1 MLELIPLPAAEDAG
15 DEVFV
20 LPASFAQRRLWFLER
35 LEPGSPLYNIPVALH
50 LAGELAVGA
59 LAGALSEIVRRH
71 EPLRSGL
78 EADGEEPVQVVAP
91 HRERP
96 LPLVDLSNRS
106 AAGAREAARALARAE
121 AARPFDLER
130 GPLFRC
136 LLARLGRREHLLL
149 ATFHH
154 AAADGWSLGVFH
166 RELAALY
173 GAFRQGLPSPL
184 PELPIQYAD
193 YAGWQRELL
202 ASGVRE
208 RQLAYWRAQL
218 ADAPRVAELPAAR
231 PRPPAR
237 SHRGVQAARPLPAA
251 LGAAA
256 AELARRE
263 AATPF
268 LTYLAAWK
276 ALLFRT
282 TAREDLVVGTP
293 VAGRRPEE
301 TEGLI
306 GLFVNTLALR
316 TRVDGR
322 LGFRALLGRVRETA
336 LAALAHQELPFE
348 EIVEELA
355 PERSLAHAPLVQ
367 VIFGLQD
374 AAAHPPELPGLAVR
388 HFPAGH
394 GTAKFDLALSL
405 AEEAGGLMA
414 RLDARADVYDEADLE
429 RLLAAFE
436 TLLAAALA
444 EPDRVLA
451 ELPLLSAAEERQVV
465 VEWNDTA
472 VALPAEPT
480 IPALFAAQAR
490 ERADAVAL
498 VWDGGS
504 LSYGEL
510 EARSNRLARRLA
522 GLGVGPESLV
532 GVALERSPELIVA
545 LLAILKAGGAYLP
558 LDPDYPRQR
567 LALMLEDARAGREGL
582 VVVTRGSLA
591 AGLPELPPGC
601 RMVDLDREDLAA
613 ESAAPLAVPLTG
625 DHLAYV
631 LYTSGSTGRP
641 KGVAVPHRAVA
652 RLVRGADYAEL
663 GPEEVFLQLAPVPFD
678 ASTLE
683 IWGPLLNGGRLA
695 LLAPGRASLEE
706 LGAAIARHGVTT
718 LWLTAGLFHQ
728 MVEAQLGALLG
739 VRQLLAG
746 GDVLSPAH
754 VARVLDAADGAERV
768 LVNGYGP
775 TENTTFTCCHRMTAA
790 AAVPASVPIGR
801 PIANTRVYLL
811 DRALQPVPVG
821 VAGELY
827 AAGAGLARGYL
838 HRPELTA
845 ERFVPDPFGDGGRL
859 YRTGD
864 LARWRADGAV
874 EFLGRLDAQV
884 KLRGFRVEIGE
895 VEAVLAAHPAV
906 AQAAVV
912 LRGEAEDKRLVGYVV
927 PAEGEVAGPELVA
940 ALRSEL
946 ARQLP
951 DYMVPSAWVTLE
963 RLPLNAN
970 GKVDRAALP
979 EPGPA
984 VGAAT
989 ADTAPRTPLEELLAQ
1004 AWEELLAVRGVAR
1017 GDSFFDLGGH
1027 SLLATRVVSR
1037 LRELLGVEVP
1047 LRALFEEPTLAGLA
1061 GRVEA
1066 LRAEGE
1072 SPSAPPLAP
1081 RPHDGRPLASF
1092 AQERLWFLDQMGGAG
1107 TWARAAYNVPLALE
1121 IEGPLQPA
1129 ALAAALAGVVARHEV
1144 LRTAFAA
1151 EDGRLVQVVAPRCDP
1166 PLPLVDLSGLA
1177 AAGREVEARRLAAVE
1192 AHRPFDLARGPLL
1205 RSALLRLAAAAPG
1218 SGRHLLLATFHHA
1231 VSDGWSMG
1239 VFLSEVAA
1247 LYGAAAGAD
1256 RLQAAVLPP
1265 LPIQYAD
1272 YAAWQRGWLDGP
1284 QLAVQLAHWRQRLDG
1299 LPEAFELPTDRPRP
1313 AAFDSRGG
1321 RLRRRLPAGLLAD
1334 LEAVGRRQGA
1344 TLYMILMA
1352 GFQALLARWSGS
1364 EDFAVGSPVAGR
1376 NRVELEGL
1384 IGLFVNT
1391 LVLRGDLSGDP
1402 RGTDL
1407 LARVREA
1414 ALAAWAHQDLPVEK
1428 LVEELAPRRD
1438 LARAPLFQVLLVL
1451 QNAPLDPPR
1460 LPGLAVRSV
1469 PLAEAD
1475 ETAVKFDLALA
1486 FAAAEDGLT
1495 LEAEYSR
1502 DILDRESVA
1511 RLVRHL
1517 ETLLAGFA
1525 AAPELR
1531 VSELPLLSAA
1541 ETRQV
1546 LVEWND
1552 TGSALALSA
1561 APALLH
1567 RLCAEQAD
1575 RTPDAPAVLYAPA
1588 GGEAVELTYRA
1599 LQRRARRLARRLR
1612 GLGVGPEVRV
1622 GVTLERTPELPVA
1635 LLAVLEAGG
1644 AYVPLD
1650 PAYPAARLAAM
1661 VEDARAGQQGFV
1673 LLTQERL
1680 VPRIEAA
1687 LGGLDSPPVH
1697 LLCLDA
1703 EGAEVAE
1710 AAGEEEPLPAAVD
1723 PDNLAYLIYT
1733 SGSTGRPKGVAITH
1747 RSAAALLAWARTLFP
1762 PEDLAGVF
1770 ASTSINFD
1778 LSVFELFVPLAGGG
1792 TVVLGDDALALAGS
1806 PLAVRVTLVNTV
1818 PSAMAE
1824 LVRLGAVPPTVRT
1837 VNLAGEPLRGALAR
1851 RLYELPHVERVL
1863 NLYGPSEDT
1872 TYSTVALAPRR
1883 GEPTIGVPV
1892 TGTRAY
1898 VVDRWGR
1905 PAPVGVPG
1913 ELLLGGEGLARGYL
1927 HRPDLTAERWVP
1939 DPFSGTAGARL
1950 YRTGDLARWLSAGEL
1965 EFLGRIDHQVKVRGF
1980 RIEMGEVEA
1989 TLAAHPAVRESVVL
2003 AREAPPAAGAL
2014 SGEKRL
2020 VAYVVPAEG
2029 EVAGPELVAA
2039 LRSELAR
2046 HLPDYM
2052 VPSAWVTLER
2062 LPLNA
2067 NGKVDRAALPEPG
2080 PAVGAATADAAPRTP
2095 LEELLAQV
2103 WEELLAVRGVARSD
2117 SFFDL
2122 GGHSLLAMRVV
2133 SRLRELLAVE
2143 VPLRALFEEP
2153 TVAGLAAKVEALRAG
2168 ALGTAVP
2175 PLGRRRRD
2183 ARAPASFAQERFWF
2197 LEQMEGQGAV
2207 YNVPAA
2213 LAMDGPLEVPALA
2226 AALAA
2231 LVGRHEA
2238 LRTSFAEEGGRVVQI
2253 VAPVLPIALPLVDLS
2268 ALGARAAGEARRLS
2282 AAAAARP
2289 FDLARGPV
2297 LRALLLRLPARHLL
2311 HLCLHHVACDGWSMG
2326 VLFGELAELYGAAA
2340 GSRPA
2345 ALAPLPI
2352 QYADFAA
2359 WQREWLEGPALEAQL
2374 GFWRAALAGLPPFL
2388 ELPTDR
2394 PRPAVRGF
2402 RGGRRSALLPP
2413 ALAAGAAALGRRHG
2427 TTLFMTLLAAYQT
2440 LLSRSTGSE
2449 RLAVGSP
2456 VAGRTQAATEG
2467 LIGCFVN
2474 TLAHAGDLRGD
2485 PTVATLLARTREATL
2500 DALAHQE
2507 LPFEGLVEALQP
2519 PRDLVHPPLF
2529 QVVLVV
2535 QNTPAPPPRW
2545 PGLEVAQAPGG
2556 SASAK
2561 FDLTLAFAV
2570 DGSGGLRAEVEYDR
2584 DLFDPAT
2591 VERLERRFALLLAGM
2606 VEQPEARLSELPFLA
2621 PAELAQVLVEWND
2634 TAAPVPGGTAVS
2646 AFEAWARRRPAAT
2659 AVESAEG
2666 ALTYGALDAWADRL
2680 AANLRGLGVG
2690 REARVAVVMEHS
2702 AARVAAV
2709 LAVHKAGGAYVSL
2722 DPADPPERLGFLL
2735 ADCGAAVALSAAPIA
2750 GGRRCFLVGREGLE
2764 PAGGATPPQSAPPMA
2779 AAADPEDLAYVI
2791 YTSGSTGVPKGV
2803 EVPHRGLASL
2813 VAWHLAAYG
2822 LAPGDRTTQLAG
2834 VGFDASV
2841 WELWPTLASGATLVV
2856 APAELRSD
2864 PPHLVPWLAAQEIS
2878 VCFLPTPVAELAL
2891 AEPWPPEV
2899 RLRALLT
2906 GGDRLRRAPRPGLPF
2921 RVINHYGP
2929 TENSVVATCG
2939 EVVPGAAGAPPIG
2952 GPIANTRAYV
2962 LDGAGRPVPP
2972 GIAGELHLGGAG
2984 LARGYLARPDLTA
2997 ERFGPDPFGGVPG
3010 GRLYRT
3016 GDLARWRPD
3025 GTIEFL
3031 GRLDG
3036 QVKLRGFRI
3045 ETGEVEAVLAAHPAV
3060 AQAAVLLRA
3069 AAGGETGAAEDK
3081 RLVAYVVPGAEWSA
3095 GPELTEALRA
3105 HLAHRL
3111 PDYMVPSAWVT
3122 LAELPLTP
3130 NGKLDRGALPE
3141 PDLAAAGDAYAPP
3154 RAGMEELLAG
3164 FWTELLGAPQV
3175 GAGDDFFALG
3185 GHSLLAARLV
3195 SRLRET
3201 LGVELPLRRVFE
3213 RPVLADLARELEA
3226 VHGLGAA
3233 AAGAAAPPLLPRPDA
3248 ADGTAPL
3255 SWAQERLWF
3264 LGQFEPGTAAYNVP
3278 AVLRLTGSLRPDA
3291 LAAAFAEVERRHE
3304 VLRTT
3309 FHLAADGDRPVQA
3322 IAPPGPARP
3331 LPLVDL
3337 SGLAP
3342 AAIEAEAARLAA
3354 AEAQRCFDLAAGP
3367 LTSRRLLRLGGDR
3380 HLLLLNQH
3388 HIVTDG
3394 WSLGVLIREL
3404 AALYPALLEGR
3415 PAPLPP
3421 LPVQYAD
3428 YAAWQRE
3435 WLAGE
3440 VMASQVAHWRERL
3453 AGAPPLLEL
3462 PTDRARPPVQSFR
3475 GDWHSLV
3482 LPAELAGA
3490 LSALSRRSGA
3500 SLFMTLLAGFKLQL
3514 ARLAG
3519 QEDVS
3524 VGSPIAGRGRGETEG
3539 LIGFFLNSLVL
3550 RTDLAGALAGE
3561 LSFRDLLGR
3570 VRETALQ
3577 AYAHQ
3582 DVPFEKLLEE
3592 LQPARSLSYTPLFQ
3606 VFFNMLNLPAWDQW
3620 LGPELALEV
3629 AGSPTVQSKFDLTL
3643 YVLQGAAESNG
3654 LRIDWVYNAD
3664 LFDRERVVEMGRQ
3677 LEALLRQVVAE
3688 PEAPVAGFSLSS
3700 EAARAVL
3707 PDPAAPLDAAW
3718 RGSVPERFAEMARR
3732 FPARPA
3738 VADGRRAW
3746 SYRELDEAASRLANL
3761 LRAGGVERGDFVVL
3775 WAHRSAPLVLALLGT
3790 LRAGAAFV
3798 SLDPDYPAP
3807 RLVHMLALAR
3817 PKAFV
3822 ALAAAGPVPAE
3833 VEEWLAASGCR
3844 CRLTLP
3850 EAPRGGAADPLL
3862 ALLAAASPEDPRV
3875 PLGPDAPAYAA
3886 FTSGSTGVPKGIVG
3900 RHGSL
3905 THFLPWQRREFG
3917 FDESDRFSMLS
3928 GLAHDPLHRDVF
3940 TPLQL
3945 GAAIA
3950 VPDPREIGTPGYL
3963 AAWMRRERVTVTHL
3977 TPAMGQLLAG
3987 VESTDGAPAGG
3998 VPSLRWAFL
4007 VGDVLSRR
4015 DVARLEALAPAVTC
4029 VNYYGSTETQRAV
4042 GYHVA
4047 ARGAG
4052 AGGMEVLPLGRG
4064 IEDAQLLVLTPG
4076 GRLAGVGEL
4085 GELAM
4090 RSPHIALGY
4099 IDDPELTARRFPV
4112 NPLSGDAAD
4121 RIYRTGDLGRY
4132 LPNGEAVFAGRADLQ
4147 VKVRGF
4153 RVELGEIEAVLGHH
4167 PAVREA
4173 VVVARQDGG
4182 PNTERRLVAYVVLA
4196 APAGSDPEASESQQL
4211 DAEATAALADHLR
4224 ARLPDYM
4231 LPAAWV
4237 RLAALPLTPNRKV
4250 DRRAL
4255 PAPVV
4260 ASGPAAAPPRTP
4272 LERLVVAAWEEVLE
4286 RRGIGRGDHFFELGG
4301 HSLLAARVAA
4311 RLSRTL
4317 GAPIP
4322 VRAFFEHP
4330 TPEALARRL
4339 EEMGAGA
4346 AAAGEPAADG
4356 AAPEALTAPLSFAQ
4370 ARLWFLE
4377 QLAPGLT
4384 AYNVPLAIGL
4394 AGPLGGHE
4402 RAALAAALSAVVWR
4416 HGALRTVFDV
4426 AGGEPVQRVLPPAPL
4441 PLPLADLAGLP
4452 PARRGAEA
4460 GRLRAAEAAVSFDL
4474 ARGPLFR
4481 VRLLRLAAA
4490 EHQLLLTAHH
4500 IVSDAWS
4507 SSILVR
4513 ELVAG
4518 YRAALAGAPPD
4529 PRAVPPLLVQYTDHA
4544 RRQRASLQGAVLEE
4558 QVAYWRQALAGAP
4571 ELLEL
4576 PIDRPRPA
4584 LQSFRGARVR
4594 LALPGALVGALR
4606 ALSLRRGASFFM
4618 TLLAG
4623 LQTLLGRYSGSADV
4637 PVGTAVAGRDQVET
4651 EDLIGFFVNTLVLRG
4666 DLRGDPA
4673 FAELVDRTREASLE
4687 AFAHQEVPF
4696 EKLVEELQPRRN
4708 LAHSPLFQV
4717 MLTLQ
4722 NVPGETPALPGLTL
4736 SPLAAEA
4743 RAAKFD
4749 LTFLLFE
4756 SGDDLKGHVEY
4767 NRDLFHATT
4776 IDRLVAHFGN
4786 LLAAAAGDAVC
4797 RVSELPL
4804 LGRRERHQLLAEWND
4819 TPAPYP
4825 RHLCL
4830 HQLFEAQAARAPE
4843 AVAVVEAGGAWI
4855 SYGELNRRANRLAHH
4870 LRALGVGPGSL
4881 VGVHLERSLAMVV
4894 AVLAVHKAGGA
4905 YVPLEVSWPAQRVHG
4920 ILERHRLGHLLTE
4933 SGRRGAIE
4941 ELAALPALRH
4951 TLCLD
4956 EWKDGALPENDPA
4969 PAAGPEDTAYIIFTS
4984 GSTGLPKGVVVR
4996 HRPAVNLVH
5005 WVNKTFAV
5013 GPADRLL
5020 FITAL
5025 SFDLSVYDIFGILG
5039 AGGSIRLATSDEVR
5053 DAEGLARILVRE
5065 PITFWDSAPA
5075 ALQQC
5080 ASYFPRHPA
5089 DASLRLV
5096 FLSGDWIPVSLPDR
5110 VRAAFPKARVI
5121 GLGGATEATVWSNV
5135 YPIGEVDPAWKS
5147 IPYGRPIENARYHVL
5162 DRRLEPCPIGVAGD
5176 LYIGGECLSDG
5187 YAGEPELT
5195 ARKYLPDP
5203 FSGVPGARLYQTG
5216 DRARAFADGNL
5227 EFLGRSDTQVK
5238 VRGYRIELG
5247 EIEAA
5252 LAAHPAVREAVV
5264 LVREDA
5270 VDPAR
5275 VDSVRD
5281 QRLVAYL
5288 IPRDGDEPNAAELR
5302 HYLRARLPEYMVPAA
5317 FVWRQSWPL
5326 SATGKLDRKALP
5338 PPERPEGTAARQD
5351 ARTAVATRSGREE
5364 LEETIAAV
5372 WREVIGT
5379 ETVGRSDNFFDLGGH
5394 SLLMARV
5401 QAQLRE
5407 RLQRSLPLVE
5417 LFQHPTVA
5425 ALAEH
5430 LLPDA
5435 GLVPAAAPAAR
5446 ERRGSAIAVIGMAGR
5461 FPGAPDLETFWANLR
5476 AGVESIRFFG
5486 DEELLATGL
5495 DPATLSDPRVVKA
5508 RGAIENPD
5516 LFDAAF
5522 FDVPPREAQLLDPQ
5536 QRFFLETC
5544 WQALEDAGYGAAAHR
5559 GRVGVWAGVSESTYL
5574 HELLRDQ
5581 ELVAT
5586 VGALQLLI
5594 ANGHDYVP
5602 TRVSYKL
5609 DLRGPS
5615 VNVQTACST
5624 SLVAVHTAR
5633 LALLH
5638 GDCDMALAG
5647 GASVQAREVRPY
5659 RYQEG
5664 GTYSPDGHIRAFD
5677 AAAGGMTTGSG
5688 VGVVVLKRLEDA
5700 LADGDR
5706 VRAVI
5711 LGSASNNDGAA
5722 KVGFTAPSVEGQAMA
5737 IHEAQAAAGVHP
5749 DTIRYVEAHGTG
5761 TPVGDP
5767 IEIAGLTR
5775 AFRIATDRRGFCAVG
5790 TVKPNIG
5797 HLDTAA
5803 GVAGLIKTV
5812 LALEHQEIP
5821 PSINFR
5827 APNPEID
5834 FAASPFYVADRL
5846 EPWESDGEPRRAGVS
5861 SFGIGGTNAHMV
5873 LEEGPAPEPAG
5884 PARPAQLLLLSAKTP
5899 TALAAAAVRLAD
5911 HLEARPEWGTADLA
5925 DAAFTLRLGRAELR
5939 HRRAVVCR
5947 SRAEAA
5953 AVLRG
5958 EDPARS
5964 FARTASPAPVSTLFL
5979 FPGQGAQHVGMATEL
5994 YAEEPVFRAA
6004 LDECAEGLAP
6014 ELGYDLRGLLYPPAG
6029 ADLAEAAGRLRRTEV
6044 AQPALFAVEYA
6055 LAQLWRSWGIEPR
6068 GMLGHSI
6075 GELVAA
6081 CLAGVFPLPEALRL
6095 VALRGRLMGEQPAG
6109 AMLAVPLPEAE
6120 VAALLAEHDDLA
6132 LAAVNAPASCVVSG
6146 PEEGIAR
6153 LEARLAAVETR
6164 RLHTSHAFHSATMDP
6179 VLEPFAA
6186 AVRAA
6191 CPRPPEVPFVS
6202 NVTGTWITDDE
6213 ATDPAYWAR
6222 QLRHTVRFADGL
6234 ATLLATPGRALLE
6247 VGPGRTLVTL
6257 AHQHPDKESAEVV
6270 AGSLGRA
6277 GDAGSDLESVLGA
6290 LGRLWAAG
6298 VPVDHAAFFAHERR
6312 RRVPLPTYP
6321 FERKRYWIDVQPAGK
6336 AMRARVEDEDE
6347 APFADAVEDAA
6358 EGAEVAAGH
6367 VAPRNELEVEIAA
6380 AFRAQLGVELGVHD
6394 DFFEI
6399 GGSSLMAVQL
6409 GARLRDRLGVELP
6422 SNFLLETSTVAA
6434 LAERV
6439 ARERGAEGEARPA
6452 APPSCL
6458 VALQTGGGRRPLFL
6472 VHQVGG
6478 NVYTFRALAREL
6490 GRDQPVYGLRSLGL
6504 EGDERPLATVPEMAA
6519 HYLELV
6525 RGVQPRGPY
6534 LLGGASMGGMVAFE
6548 MAQRLIAAGEE
6559 VALLTLMDTPR
6570 MDQLPGRPQS
6580 SGEFLGAMVQGTVPL
6595 TREELAG
6602 LEPEEQLALVVG
6614 RMNEPDP
6621 ELTRRLLRVRLA
6633 NTIALFDYTPQPYPG
6648 SLLFFRAVERR
6659 PVDDPHPELH
6669 WPPLARDGVEVLF
6682 VSGTHES
6689 MHEAPNVG
6697 AIAKRLRRRL
6707 REAAR

>member
-1 MLELIPLPAAEDAG
+1 M
-15 DEVFV
+15 
-20 LPASFAQRRLWFLER
+20 
-35 LEPGSPLYNIPVALH
+35 
-50 LAGELAVGA
+50 
-59 LAGALSEIVRRH
+59 
-71 EPLRSGL
+71 
-78 EADGEEPVQVVAP
+78 
-91 HRERP
+91 
-96 LPLVDLSNRS
+96 
-106 AAGAREAARALARAE
+106 
-121 AARPFDLER
+121 
-130 GPLFRC
+130 
-136 LLARLGRREHLLL
+136 
-149 ATFHH
+149 TF
-154 AAADGWSLGVFH
+154 
-166 RELAALY
+166 
-173 GAFRQGLPSPL
+173 
-184 PELPIQYAD
+184 
-193 YAGWQRELL
+193 
-202 ASGVRE
+202 
-208 RQLAYWRAQL
+208 
-218 ADAPRVAELPAAR
+218 
-231 PRPPAR
+231 
-237 SHRGVQAARPLPAA
+237 
-251 LGAAA
+251 
-256 AELARRE
+256 
-263 AATPF
+263 
-268 LTYLAAWK
+268 LAAWK

-282 TAREDLVVGTP
+282 TAQEDLVVGTP
-293 VAGRRPEE
+293 VAGRSPEE

-322 LGFRALLGRVRETA
+322 LGFRALLGRVQETA
-336 LAALAHQELPFE
+336 LAAFAHQDLPFE

-355 PERSLAHAPLVQ
+355 PERSLSHAPLVQ

-374 AAAHPPELPGLAVR
+374 AATHPPELPGLAVR

-405 AEEAGGLMA
+405 AEAGGGREA

-444 EPDRVLA
+444 EPDRALE
-451 ELPLLSAAEERQVV
+451 ELPLLSAAERRQVL

-472 VALPAEPT
+472 VVLPAEPT
-480 IPALFAAQAR
+480 IPALFARQAR

-522 GLGVGPESLV
+522 RLGVSAESLV
-532 GVALERSPELIVA
+532 GVALERSAELIVA
-545 LLAILKAGGAYLP
+545 LLAIVKTGGAYLP
-558 LDPDYPRQR
+558 LDPEYPRDR
-567 LALMLEDARAGREGL
+567 LAWMLEDARRGQGGL
-582 VVVTRGSLA
+582 VVVTRGELA
-591 AGLPELPPGC
+591 AGLPELPSRC
-601 RMVDLDREDLAA
+601 RVVDLDREDLEK
-613 ESAAPLAVPLTG
+613 ESAAPLAVPSSG

-706 LGAAIARHGVTT
+706 LGGAIARHGVTT

-746 GDVLSPAH
+746 GDVLAPAQ
-754 VARVLDAADGAERV
+754 VARVLAAREAAGGGGV
-768 LVNGYGP
+768 VINGYGP
-775 TENTTFTCCHRMTAA
+775 TENTTFTCCHRMAA
-790 AAVPASVPIGR
+790 AAEVPASVPIGR

-811 DRALQPVPVG
+811 DGGLQPVPVG

-827 AAGAGLARGYL
+827 AAGEGLARGYL

-864 LARWRADGAV
+864 LARWRPDGVV
-874 EFLGRLDAQV
+874 EFLGRLDGQV

-906 AQAAVV
+906 GQAAVA
-912 LRGEAEDKRLVGYVV
+912 LRGGATDGAEDKRLVAYVV
-927 PAEGEVAGPELVA
+927 PTEGEVGGPELVA
-940 ALRSEL
+940 ALRSHL
-946 ARQLP
+946 AQQLP

-970 GKVDRAALP
+970 GKVDRGALP

-984 VGAAT
+984 LGAET
-989 ADTAPRTPLEELLAQ
+989 ADAAPRTPLEELLVQ
-1004 AWEELLAVRGVAR
+1004 VWEGLLAVRGVAR
-1017 GDSFFDLGGH
+1017 SDSFFDLGGH

-1061 GRVEA
+1061 GRVETLLA
-1066 LRAEGE
+1066 AGE

-1081 RPHDGRPLASF
+1081 RPHGGRPLASF
-1092 AQERLWFLDQMGGAG
+1092 AQERIWFLDQMGGAEA
-1107 TWARAAYNVPLALE
+1107 WARAAYNVPLALDVD
-1121 IEGPLQPA
+1121 GPLDRP
-1129 ALAAALAGVVARHEV
+1129 ALAAALAVVVARHEV
-1144 LRTAFAA
+1144 LRTSFDLA
-1151 EDGRLVQVVAPRCDP
+1151 EGRLAQVVAPRLEP

-1177 AAGREVEARRLAAVE
+1177 AAAGGRADSEARRLAGEE
-1192 AHRPFDLARGPLL
+1192 ARRHFDLARGPLL
-1205 RSALLRLAAAAPG
+1205 RCALLRRGPAASAD
-1218 SGRHLLLATFHHA
+1218 RHRLLLTLHHVVA
-1231 VSDGWSMG
+1231 DGWSLG
-1239 VFLSEVAA
+1239 VLLAELAELYAAA
-1247 LYGAAAGAD
+1247 LDRRPAA
-1256 RLQAAVLPP
+1256 LPP
-1265 LPIQYAD
+1265 LRIQYAD
-1272 YAAWQRGWLDGP
+1272 YAAWQRDRLAGP
-1284 QLAVQLAHWRQRLDG
+1284 QLAAQLGHWLERLDG
-1299 LPEAFELPTDRPRP
+1299 LPDGLELPADRPRP
-1313 AAFDSRGG
+1313 AAPDYRGA
-1321 RLRRRLPAGLLAD
+1321 RLRRHLPAGLLAD
-1334 LEAVGRRQGA
+1334 LGALGRRQGT
-1344 TLYMILMA
+1344 TLFMTLMA

-1364 EDFAVGSPVAGR
+1364 EDLAVGSPVAGR
-1376 NRVELEGL
+1376 DRAELEGL

-1414 ALAAWAHQDLPVEK
+1414 ALAAWAHQDLPFEK
-1428 LVEELAPRRD
+1428 LVEELAPRRH
-1438 LARAPLFQVLLVL
+1438 LGRAPLFQVFMVL
-1451 QNAPLDPPR
+1451 QNAPLSPPR
-1460 LPGLAVRSV
+1460 LPGLAVRPV
-1469 PLAEAD
+1469 PPAEAE

-1486 FAAAEDGLT
+1486 FAASEDGLT

-1502 DILDRESVA
+1502 DIFEGASVA
-1511 RLVRHL
+1511 RLVKHL
-1517 ETLLAGFA
+1517 ETLLAGLA

-1541 ETRQV
+1541 ETRQL

-1599 LQRRARRLARRLR
+1599 LQRRARRLARHLR
-1612 GLGVGPEVRV
+1612 ALGVGPEVRV
-1622 GVTLERTPELPVA
+1622 GVALERTPELPVA

-1687 LGGLDSPPVH
+1687 LGALDAPPVH

-1703 EGAEVAE
+1703 EVDAGLAE
-1710 AAGEEEPLPAAVD
+1710 AAEGEELLPAAVD

-1792 TVVLGDDALALAGS
+1792 TVVLGEDALALAGS
-1806 PLAVRVTLVNTV
+1806 PLAARVTLVNTV

-1851 RLYELPHVERVL
+1851 RLYELPHVARVL

-1872 TYSTVALAPRR
+1872 TYSTVALAPRH

-1905 PAPVGVPG
+1905 PAPAGVPG

-1939 DPFSGTAGARL
+1939 DPFSGAAGARL
-1950 YRTGDLARWLSAGEL
+1950 YRTGDLARWLSEGEL

-1980 RIEMGEVEA
+1980 RIEMGELEA
-1989 TLAAHPAVRESVVL
+1989 ALAAHPAVREAVVL
-2003 AREAPPAAGAL
+2003 ARETPHAAGAL

-2029 EVAGPELVAA
+2029 EVAGPELAAA
-2039 LRSELAR
+2039 LRSHLAQQ
-2046 HLPDYM
+2046 LPDYM

-2103 WEELLAVRGVARSD
+2103 WEELLAVRGVSRSD

-2122 GGHSLLAMRVV
+2122 GGHSLLATRVV
-2133 SRLRELLAVE
+2133 SRLRELLGVE

-2153 TVAGLAAKVEALRAG
+2153 TVAGLAARVEALRAA

-2183 ARAPASFAQERFWF
+2183 GRAPASFAQERFWF

-2231 LVGRHEA
+2231 LVARHEA

-2253 VAPVLPIALPLVDLS
+2253 VAPELPIALPLVDLS
-2268 ALGARAAGEARRLS
+2268 ALGAQAAGEARRLS

-2297 LRALLLRLPARHLL
+2297 LRALLLRLPADGSSAAGAAPARHLL

-2374 GFWRAALAGLPPFL
+2374 GFWRATLAELPPFL

-2402 RGGRRSALLPP
+2402 RGGRRTALLPP

-2529 QVVLVV
+2529 QVMLVV
-2535 QNTPAPPPRW
+2535 QNTPAPAPPPRW
-2545 PGLEVAQAPGG
+2545 PGLEVAQAPAGN
-2556 SASAK
+2556 ASAK
-2561 FDLTLAFAV
+2561 FDLTLAFAA
-2570 DGSGGLRAEVEYDR
+2570 DGSGGLWAEVEYDR

-2591 VERLERRFALLLAGM
+2591 AERLERRLALLLGGM

-2666 ALTYGALDAWADRL
+2666 ALTYGALAAWADRL
-2680 AANLRGLGVG
+2680 AADLRGLGVG
-2690 REARVAVVMEHS
+2690 RGARVAVVMEHS

-2735 ADCGAAVALSAAPIA
+2735 ADCGAAAALSAAPIA

-2764 PAGGATPPQSAPPMA
+2764 PAGGATPPQNARPMA

-2822 LAPGDRTTQLAG
+2822 LGPGDRTTQLAG

-2841 WELWPTLASGATLVV
+2841 WELWPALASGATLVV
-2856 APAELRSD
+2856 APAELRAD
-2864 PPHLVPWLAAQEIS
+2864 PPRLVPWLAAQEIS

-2891 AEPWPPEV
+2891 AEAWPPEV
-2899 RLRALLT
+2899 RLRVLLT
-2906 GGDRLRRAPRPGLPF
+2906 GGDRLRRAPDPGLPF
-2921 RVINHYGP
+2921 RLVNHYGP
-2929 TENSVVATCG
+2929 TEYSVVATCG
-2939 EVVPGAAGAPPIG
+2939 EVVTGSAGAPTIG

-2962 LDGAGRPVPP
+2962 LDGAGRPVPA
-2972 GIAGELHLGGAG
+2972 GIAGELHLGGNG

-2997 ERFGPDPFGGVPG
+2997 ERFLPDPFGGVPG

-3060 AQAAVLLRA
+3060 AQAAVLLRT
-3069 AAGGETGAAEDK
+3069 AAGGETGSAEDK

-3111 PDYMVPSAWVT
+3111 PDYMVPSAWVA

-3130 NGKLDRGALPE
+3130 NGKLDRTALPE

-3164 FWTELLGAPQV
+3164 FWTELLGAPRV

-3195 SRLRET
+3195 SRLREA

-3226 VHGLGAA
+3226 VHGLAAA
-3233 AAGAAAPPLLPRPDA
+3233 AAGAAAPPLLPRRDA

-3264 LGQFEPGTAAYNVP
+3264 LDQFEPGTAAYNVP

-3309 FHLAADGDRPVQA
+3309 FRLAADGDRPVQA
-3322 IAPPGPARP
+3322 IAPPGPARS

-3342 AAIEAEAARLAA
+3342 AAVEAEAARLAA
-3354 AEAQRCFDLAAGP
+3354 AEALRPFDLAAGP

-3404 AALYPALLEGR
+3404 SALYPALLEGR
-3415 PAPLPP
+3415 PAPLPL

-3440 VMASQVAHWRERL
+3440 VMASQVAHWCERL

-3482 LPAELAGA
+3482 LPAELTGA
-3490 LSALSRRSGA
+3490 LAALSRRSGA

-3519 QEDVS
+3519 REDVS

-3550 RTDLAGALAGE
+3550 RTDLSGALAGE

-3582 DVPFEKLLEE
+3582 DVPFERLLEE

-3606 VFFNMLNLPAWDQW
+3606 VFLNMLNLPRWDRW

-3629 AGSPTVQSKFDLTL
+3629 AGAPTVQSKFDLTL
-3643 YVLQGAAESNG
+3643 YVVQGPAEGDG

-3664 LFDRERVVEMGRQ
+3664 LFDRARVVEMGRQ
-3677 LEALLRQVVAE
+3677 LEALLRQAVAA

-3732 FPARPA
+3732 FPQRPA

-3761 LRAGGVERGDFVVL
+3761 LRAEGVERGDFVVL
-3775 WAHRSAPLVLALLGT
+3775 WSHRSAPLVLALLGT

-3807 RLVHMLALAR
+3807 RLLQMLALAR

-3850 EAPRGGAADPLL
+3850 EAPQGGASDPLL

-3875 PLGPDAPAYAA
+3875 ALGPDDPAYAA
-3886 FTSGSTGVPKGIVG
+3886 FTSGSTGVPKGILG

-3987 VESTDGAPAGG
+3987 VEGTEDVPAAG

-4015 DVARLEALAPAVTC
+4015 DVLRLEALAPAATC

-4052 AGGMEVLPLGRG
+4052 AGGTGGMEVLPLGRG

-4099 IDDPELTARRFPV
+4099 IDEPELTARRFPA
-4112 NPLSGDAAD
+4112 NPLSGDAED

-4153 RVELGEIEAVLGHH
+4153 RVEPGEIEAVLGRH

-4173 VVVARQDGG
+4173 AVVARQDGG
-4182 PNTERRLVAYVVLA
+4182 QDAERRLVAYVVLA
-4196 APAGSDPEASESQQL
+4196 EPAGDGEDAPEALRL
-4211 DAEATAALADHLR
+4211 DAETTAALAGHLR

-4255 PAPVV
+4255 PAPVA

-4311 RLSRTL
+4311 RLSHAL
-4317 GAPIP
+4317 GTPIP

-4339 EEMGAGA
+4339 EELGAGA

-4356 AAPEALTAPLSFAQ
+4356 AEPEASTAPLSFAQ

-4384 AYNVPLAIGL
+4384 AYNLPLAIGL
-4394 AGPLGGHE
+4394 AGPLGGRE
-4402 RAALAAALSAVVWR
+4402 RAALAAALSAVVRR

-4441 PLPLADLAGLP
+4441 PLPLGDLAGLP
-4452 PARRGAEA
+4452 PERRGAEA
-4460 GRLRAAEAAVSFDL
+4460 GRLRATEAATAFDL

-4544 RRQRASLQGAVLEE
+4544 RRQRAWLQGAVLEE

-4584 LQSFRGARVR
+4584 LQSFRGAKLRFTVP
-4594 LALPGALVGALR
+4594 AALVGALR
-4606 ALSLRRGASFFM
+4606 VLSLRRGASLFM

-4623 LQTLLGRYSGSADV
+4623 LQTLLGRYSGCADV
-4637 PVGTAVAGRDQVET
+4637 PVGTAVAGRGRVET
-4651 EDLIGFFVNTLVLRG
+4651 ENLIGFFVNTLVLRG
-4666 DLRGDPA
+4666 DLDGDPA
-4673 FAELVDRTREASLE
+4673 FAELVARTREACLE

-4722 NVPGETPALPGLTL
+4722 NVPRQAPALPGLAL
-4736 SPLAAEA
+4736 SPLASDVG
-4743 RAAKFD
+4743 AAKFD

-4756 SGDDLKGHVEY
+4756 SGDDLQGQVEY

-4786 LLAAAAGDAVC
+4786 LLAAAAADAA
-4797 RVSELPL
+4797 RRLSELPL
-4804 LGRRERHQLLAEWND
+4804 IGRHERQQLLAEWND
-4819 TPAPYP
+4819 SAAPYP
-4825 RHLCL
+4825 QHLCL
-4830 HQLFEAQAARAPE
+4830 HQLFEARAAQAPQ
-4843 AVAVVEAGGAWI
+4843 AVAVVEAGGKWI

-4870 LRALGVGPGSL
+4870 LRALGVAPGSL
-4881 VGVHLERSLAMVV
+4881 VGVHLERSLAMVT
-4894 AVLAVHKAGGA
+4894 AVLAVQKAGGA

-4933 SGRRGAIE
+4933 SGRQAAFA
-4941 ELAALPALRH
+4941 ELPALPALRH
-4951 TLCLD
+4951 VVCLD
-4956 EWKDGALPENDPA
+4956 AWEDGAPGGLPVGDPA
-4969 PAAGPEDTAYIIFTS
+4969 PAAGPDDLAYVIFTS
-4984 GSTGLPKGVVVR
+4984 GSTGTPKGVVVR

-5005 WVNKTFAV
+5005 WVNQTFGV

-5025 SFDLSVYDIFGILG
+5025 SFDLSVYDIFGVLAAG
-5039 AGGSIRLATSDEVR
+5039 ASIRLATSEEVR
-5053 DAEGLARILVRE
+5053 DAEGLVRILRRE

-5080 ASYFPRHPA
+5080 TTYFQEPASRFDRSIDSDTPHLASPRFTGGGSPLSGGTPVPFAGLGPPA
-5089 DASLRLV
+5089 LRLV

-5110 VRAAFPKARVI
+5110 VRAAFPRAWVI

-5147 IPYGRPIENARYHVL
+5147 VPYGRPIENARYHVL

-5176 LYIGGECLSDG
+5176 LYIGGDCLSDG
-5187 YAGEPELT
+5187 YADEPELT

-5203 FSGVPGARLYQTG
+5203 FSGMPGARLYQTG

-5247 EIEAA
+5247 EVEAA

-5264 LVREDA
+5264 LTREDA

-5275 VDSVRD
+5275 VESVRD

-5288 IPRDGDEPNAAELR
+5288 IPRDGVEADAAELR
-5302 HYLRARLPEYMVPAA
+5302 RHLRARLPEYMVPAA

-5338 PPERPEGTAARQD
+5338 PPERPAGTGSRQD
-5351 ARTAVATRSGREE
+5351 ARAAVGARNGRED

-5379 ETVGRSDNFFDLGGH
+5379 EAVGRNDNFFDLGGH

-5401 QAQLRE
+5401 QARLGE
-5407 RLQRSLPLVE
+5407 RLERSLPLVE

-5461 FPGAPDLETFWANLR
+5461 FPGAPDLETFWDNLR

-5495 DPATLSDPRVVKA
+5495 DPATLADPRVVKA
-5508 RGAIENPD
+5508 RGAIEDPD

-5544 WQALEDAGYGAAAHR
+5544 WQALEDAGYSAAAHR

-5574 HELLRDQ
+5574 HELLRDP

-5638 GDCDMALAG
+5638 GECDLALAG

-5677 AAAGGMTTGSG
+5677 AAAGGMITGSG

-5722 KVGFTAPSVEGQAMA
+5722 KVGFTAPSVEGQATA
-5737 IHEAQAAAGVHP
+5737 IREAQAAAGVHP

-5775 AFRIATDRRGFCAVG
+5775 AFRAATGRRGFCAVG

-5812 LALEHQEIP
+5812 LALEHREIP

-5827 APNPEID
+5827 EPNPEID
-5834 FAASPFYVADRL
+5834 FAASPFYVAARL
-5846 EPWESDGEPRRAGVS
+5846 ESWSSDGAPRRAGVS
-5861 SFGIGGTNAHMV
+5861 SFGIGGTNAHLV
-5873 LEEGPAPEPAG
+5873 LEEGPAPEPSG

-5899 TALAAAAVRLAD
+5899 TALAAAAARLAD
-5911 HLEARPEWGTADLA
+5911 HLEARPEWGAADLA

-5947 SRAEAA
+5947 GRAEAA

-5958 EDPARS
+5958 EDPVRS
-5964 FARTASPAPVSTLFL
+5964 FTRAAAAGPTSTLFL

-6004 LDECAEGLAP
+6004 LDECAEGLVP
-6014 ELGYDLRGLLYPPAG
+6014 DLGYDLRGLLYPPAG
-6029 ADLAEAAGRLRRTEV
+6029 ADLAEAAGRLRRTEA

-6055 LAQLWRSWGIEPR
+6055 LARLWRAWGIEPR

-6095 VALRGRLMGEQPAG
+6095 VALRGRLMGELPAG
-6109 AMLAVPLPEAE
+6109 VMLAVPLPEAE
-6120 VAALLAEHDDLA
+6120 VGALLAEHGDLA

-6146 PEEGIAR
+6146 REEGIAR
-6153 LEARLAAVETR
+6153 LERELAAVETR
-6164 RLHTSHAFHSATMDP
+6164 RLHTSHAFHSAMMDP

-6191 CPRPPEVPFVS
+6191 RPRPPEVPFIS
-6202 NVTGTWITDDE
+6202 NLTGAWITAEE

-6222 QLRHTVRFADGL
+6222 QMRHTVRFADGL

-6257 AHQHPDKESAEVV
+6257 AHQHPDKEAAEVI

-6277 GDAGSDLESVLGA
+6277 RDAGSDLESALSA

-6321 FERKRYWIDVQPAGK
+6321 FERKRYWIDVQPAGS
-6336 AMRARVEDEDE
+6336 ATRARAEDAAE
-6347 APFADAVEDAA
+6347 PPLGAVEDAGEA
-6358 EGAEVAAGH
+6358 AAPAGH
-6367 VAPRNELEVEIAA
+6367 VAPRNELEAEIAA
-6380 AFRAQLGVELGVHD
+6380 AFRAQLGVERLSVND

-6409 GARLRDRLGVELP
+6409 GARLRDRLGVELS
-6422 SNFLLETSTVAA
+6422 SNLLLEASTVAG
-6434 LAERV
+6434 LAERI
-6439 ARERGAEGEARPA
+6439 ARERGAEGEVRPA

-6458 VALQTGGGRRPLFL
+6458 VPLQTGGGRRSLFL

-6478 NVYTFRALAREL
+6478 NVFTFRALAREL

-6504 EGDERPLATVPEMAA
+6504 EAAERPLATIPEMAE

-6534 LLGGASMGGMVAFE
+6534 LLGGASMGGMVAFD
-6548 MAQRLIAAGEE
+6548 MAQRLVAAGEE
-6559 VALLTLMDTPR
+6559 VSLLTLMDTPR
-6570 MDQLPGRPQS
+6570 MDQVPNRPPTYA
-6580 SGEFLGAMVQGTVPL
+6580 EFLGATVQGKVPL
-6595 TREELAG
+6595 TREDLVG

-6621 ELTRRLLRVRLA
+6621 ELAARILRVRIA

-6648 SLLFFRAVERR
+6648 ALLFFRAAERR

-6669 WPPLARDGVEVLF
+6669 WPPLAGDGVEVLF
-6682 VSGTHES
+6682 VPGTHES
-6689 MHEAPNVG
+6689 MHEPPNVR
-6697 AIAKRLRRRL
+6697 AIAQRLRRRL